1 MMVISKMGSTSRI
14 ERLHKDKL
22 KRANTWKCHY
32 TVALIGE
39 KWGSHTSYAAA
50 VGSPLK
56 TGMGRVLDS
65 EEGRYKI
72 NK

>member
-1 MMVISKMGSTSRI
+1 M
-14 ERLHKDKL
+14 LNFNNKDKL

-39 KWGSHTSYAAA
+39 KWGCHTSYAAA

-56 TGMGRVLDS
+56 TGMDRVLDS
-65 EEGRYKI
+65 EGGRYKI